1 MRCEG
6 SERDS
11 ILREKATPRL
21 VHYPQ
26 DSSTAQHIHYSKPT
40 MAANLHSEIG
50 KHGSFFCF
58 FFFSL
63 EGEAIQSW
71 PPSQRKLLP
80 TSLLQGRPLRLL
92 PPYGL
97 KCRHY
102 TMGKRQVAYAVYR
115 ENWIACICFLLS
127 SQCEIE
133 ISMVTEGCHLNV

>member
-6 SERDS
+6 SEWDS
-11 ILREKATPRL
+11 ILREKATPCL

-26 DSSTAQHIHYSKPT
+26 DSSTAQHIRYSKPT
-40 MAANLHSEIG
+40 KAANLHTDIG
-50 KHGSFFCF
+50 KHGSSFW
-58 FFFSL
+58 FFSL

-71 PPSQRKLLP
+71 PPSQGKLLP
-80 TSLLQGRPLRLL
+80 TNLLQGRPLRLI

-102 TMGKRQVAYAVYR
+102 TIGKRQVAYAVYR

-127 SQCEIE
+127 SQREIE
-133 ISMVTEGCHLNV
+133 ITMVTEGCHLNV